1 MIMIKQ
7 LLLLV
12 GLVTFSSCQGTSQ
25 KKKET
30 ETKTEVEQE
39 TTTQEEWISLFN
51 GETLDGWHQYNGD
64 KLVEEWSVTD
74 GVLTFEPKKDRKWGD
89 GGKNKVTDHSFNN
102 FILSIDWNVSE
113 SGNRGIFWGVRE
125 GEEFGEPYVTGPE
138 IQILDNERH
147 PDAKVNPKFHQAGA
161 LYDLV
166 QPSADVCN
174 PAGEWNHV
182 LLTVDH
188 NANEGNV
195 VFNGTEIVRFPLSG
209 EAWEELVNNSKFKGW
224 KAFDTQGNLWLV
236 GYSQSEDIDFS
247 SNEGDNDVAL
257 LQLDQNLFPQQHFN
271 LGGNGLDIA
280 HAVLPLEDRKL
291 LVVGTSESQEGLF
304 QNNQGEK
311 DIFVALWN
319 VVLE

>member
-64 KLVEEWSVTD
+64 KIGEEWSVTD

-89 GGKNKVTDHSFNN
+89 GGKNIVTDQSFTN
-102 FILSIDWNVSE
+102 FILSIEWNVSE
-113 SGNRGIFWGVRE
+113 AGNSGIFWGVRE

-195 VFNGTEIVRFPLSG
+195 VFNGIEIVRFPLSG
-209 EAWEELVNNSKFKGW
+209 EVWDKLVNNSKFKGW
-224 KAFDTQGNLWLV
+224 EGFGAFKTGKI
-236 GYSQSEDIDFS
+236 G
-247 SNEGDNDVAL
+247 
-257 LQLDQNLFPQQHFN
+257 LQDHDDKVSFRN
-271 LGGNGLDIA
+271 IKIK
-280 HAVLPLEDRKL
+280 VL
-291 LVVGTSESQEGLF
+291 
-304 QNNQGEK
+304 
-311 DIFVALWN
+311 
-319 VVLE
+319 

>member
-12 GLVTFSSCQGTSQ
+12 GLVTFCSCQGTSQ
-25 KKKET
+25 KRKEN

-64 KLVEEWSVTD
+64 KIGEEWSVTD
-74 GVLTFEPKKDRKWGD
+74 GVLTFKPKEDRKWGD
-89 GGKNKVTDHSFNN
+89 GGKNIVTDQSFTN
-102 FILSIDWNVSE
+102 FILSIEWNVSE
-113 SGNRGIFWGVRE
+113 AGNSGIFWGVRE

-195 VFNGTEIVRFPLSG
+195 VFNGIEIVRFPLSG
-209 EAWEELVNNSKFKGW
+209 EVWDKLVNNSKFKGW
-224 KAFDTQGNLWLV
+224 
-236 GYSQSEDIDFS
+236 
-247 SNEGDNDVAL
+247 EGFGVFKTGKIG
-257 LQLDQNLFPQQHFN
+257 LQDHDDKVSFRN
-271 LGGNGLDIA
+271 IKIK
-280 HAVLPLEDRKL
+280 VL
-291 LVVGTSESQEGLF
+291 
-304 QNNQGEK
+304 
-311 DIFVALWN
+311 
-319 VVLE
+319 